1 MNSINWSE
9 KEYAMQKKKNAKKKD
24 QSFFSLIWNQIAR
37 NENL

>member
-9 KEYAMQKKKNAKKKD
+9 KEYAMQKKNAKKKD